1 MAQSKATESYKHRE
15 KAVGRPAAGV
25 EPHFKEAHGTR
36 EPVAYRYDSSLA
48 PEMKWDESPARDM
61 GEWLLGVIAA
71 AIKKGIVTFD
81 PGDAPTWKGT
91 GESFDSVQM
100 CIEKLRSLSKPFLD
114 WTGKAEQ
121 HEVRI
126 PTFDL
131 FKHEEL
137 STEAILHTVRSH
149 AADDG
154 VMDLFDDL
162 DPADSINAYEHEE
175 PWKNRLILGD
185 SLQVMNSLVHNEGQ
199 AGKVQM
205 VYFDPPYGVKF
216 DSNFQPF
223 VKKMSV
229 KNGDDAGMIREPEMV
244 RAFRDT
250 WELGVHSYLTY
261 IRDRATLARTMLH
274 PSGSIFVQISDTNVH
289 HVRQVLDEV
298 FGTENFM
305 SMISFK
311 TTTGL
316 GGRYL
321 ASTGDYIIWY
331 TKDRES
337 VKFNKIYEERSDE
350 IGGQNAAYVLFP
362 DGTSRSIT
370 QEDHGKTEK
379 DFPEGTKF
387 YTSDRITGFQSS
399 VENVVFKFEGVEYS
413 KNNWKTNLKGLNKL
427 AEENRI
433 HATKNGLRYR
443 RFTDDFPYQKITN
456 LWSNTG
462 LSGTGEN
469 KKIYVVRT
477 ATKIIERCMHM
488 TTEAGDIVMD
498 ITCGSGTT
506 PYVAEKW
513 GRRWI
518 AIDTSR
524 VPLAL
529 TRQRLLTSV
538 FPWFD
543 LANPDKGPAGG
554 FVYKEKIDTKS
565 GKHVGGFVPKIT
577 IKSITRNEK
586 PETVRIVDRPE
597 ETKRKVR
604 ICGPFV
610 FESTIQSAEDLE
622 TANVETADFHKK
634 MLEVLR
640 NAKQLDLRGG
650 EALALGNIRE
660 LPDCDRIQAECTL
673 KVKGKEK
680 KAAIAFGPEDSYIGN
695 TLLLEAHDEARRQG
709 YDRLFLFGFGIISK
723 AQESVND
730 GMKVPTTYVDVKRD
744 VVMDDLLATDVT
756 SQIFSITGM
765 PDVKLRKVG
774 ENGGGGTLCG
784 RSQWTGRLLSRQGRG

>member
-1 MAQSKATESYKHRE
+1 MANSDRTESYRHKA
-15 KAVGRPAAGV
+15 KAVGRPTAGV
-25 EPHFKEAHGTR
+25 EPHFKDAHGTK

-61 GEWLLGVIAA
+61 AEWLLGVIADA
-71 AIKKGIVTFD
+71 TEKGIVTFE

-100 CIEKLRSLSKPFLD
+100 CVKKLRSLSKPFLD

-149 AADDG
+149 VTDDDIG
-154 VMDLFDDL
+154 DLFDDL

-229 KNGDDAGMIREPEMV
+229 KNGDDADMIREPEMV

-298 FGTENFM
+298 FGAENFM
-305 SMISFK
+305 SMISFV
-311 TTTGL
+311 TTSGL
-316 GGRYL
+316 GAKYL
-321 ASTGDYIIWY
+321 PSTGDYAIWY
-331 TKDRES
+331 AKDRENL
-337 VKFNKIYEERSDE
+337 KFNKIYKNRPDE
-350 IGGQNAAYVLFP
+350 IGGQNANKVLFP
-362 DGTSRSIT
+362 DGETRGVTKDDIEGRTKFPKGTRFYIADKLTAVHNAASSKMV
-370 QEDHGKTEK
+370 EFEFEGKTYCRSDWK
-379 DFPEGTKF
+379 TNHEGLQNLANAN
-387 YTSDRITGFQSS
+387 RI
-399 VENVVFKFEGVEYS
+399 YAS
-413 KNNWKTNLKGLNKL
+413 KNNLYYK
-427 AEENRI
+427 
-433 HATKNGLRYR
+433 
-443 RFTDDFPYQKITN
+443 RFTDDFPYQKMTN
-456 LWSNTG
+456 LWEDTMSPG
-462 LSGTGEN
+462 AGKGGEN

-477 ATKIIERCMHM
+477 AVKVVERCMHM

-506 PYVAEKW
+506 PFVAEKW

-538 FPWFD
+538 FPWFE
-543 LANPDKGPAGG
+543 LANPNKGPAGG
-554 FVYKEKIDTKS
+554 FVYKPKLDRKS
-565 GKHVGGFVPKIT
+565 GKHVGGLVPKIT
-577 IKSITRNEK
+577 LKSIARNED

-597 ETKRKVR
+597 EIKGKVR

-622 TANVETADFHKK
+622 TANVEIADFHKK

-650 EALALGNIRE
+650 EALALDDIRE

-673 KVKGKEK
+673 KVKDKEK

-709 YDRLFLFGFGIISK
+709 YDHLFLFGFGIISK
-723 AQESVND
+723 AQQSVND

-744 VVMDDLLATDVT
+744 VVMDDLLTTDVT

-765 PDVKLRKVG
+765 PDVRLRKA
-774 ENGGGGTLCG
+774 EKNEGGG
-784 RSQWTGRLLSRQGRG
+784 RGHSMWSKSMD

>member
-1 MAQSKATESYKHRE
+1 
-15 KAVGRPAAGV
+15 
-25 EPHFKEAHGTR
+25 
-36 EPVAYRYDSSLA
+36 
-48 PEMKWDESPARDM
+48 M
-61 GEWLLGVIAA
+61 GEWLLGVIAD
-71 AIKKGIVTFD
+71 AIRKGIVTFD

-91 GESFDSVQM
+91 GESFESVQM
-100 CIEKLRSLSKPFLD
+100 CVEKLRSISKPFLD

-121 HEVRI
+121 HEVRV

-149 AADDG
+149 ATDDDEWG
-154 VMDLFDDL
+154 LFDDL

-185 SLQVMNSLVHNEGQ
+185 SLQVMNSLVHNEAQ
-199 AGKVQM
+199 ASKVQM

-229 KNGDDAGMIREPEMV
+229 KNGDDADMIREPEMV

-250 WELGVHSYLTY
+250 WNLGLHSYLTY
-261 IRDRATLARTMLH
+261 IRDRATLARTMLA

-311 TTTGL
+311 TTSGL
-316 GGRYL
+316 GGKYL

-331 TKDRES
+331 AKDRQN

-370 QEDHGKTEK
+370 QEDHGKTKK

-399 VENVVFKFEGVEYS
+399 VENVKFEFEGIEYS

-427 AEENRI
+427 AEKKRI
-433 HATKNGLRYR
+433 HATKSGLRYR

-456 LWSNTG
+456 LWSDTG

-469 KKIYVVRT
+469 KKVYVVRT

-488 TTEAGDIVMD
+488 TTEAGRNCHGHHM
-498 ITCGSGTT
+498 
-506 PYVAEKW
+506 
-513 GRRWI
+513 WI
-518 AIDTSR
+518 GNDSLCCREVGKALDRNRHFEGASR
-524 VPLAL
+524 ADAPAPPD
-529 TRQRLLTSV
+529 QRLSLVRSC
-538 FPWFD
+538 
-543 LANPDKGPAGG
+543 
-554 FVYKEKIDTKS
+554 
-565 GKHVGGFVPKIT
+565 
-577 IKSITRNEK
+577 K
-586 PETVRIVDRPE
+586 P
-597 ETKRKVR
+597 
-604 ICGPFV
+604 
-610 FESTIQSAEDLE
+610 
-622 TANVETADFHKK
+622 
-634 MLEVLR
+634 
-640 NAKQLDLRGG
+640 
-650 EALALGNIRE
+650 
-660 LPDCDRIQAECTL
+660 
-673 KVKGKEK
+673 
-680 KAAIAFGPEDSYIGN
+680 
-695 TLLLEAHDEARRQG
+695 
-709 YDRLFLFGFGIISK
+709 
-723 AQESVND
+723 
-730 GMKVPTTYVDVKRD
+730 
-744 VVMDDLLATDVT
+744 
-756 SQIFSITGM
+756 
-765 PDVKLRKVG
+765 
-774 ENGGGGTLCG
+774 
-784 RSQWTGRLLSRQGRG
+784 

>member
-1 MAQSKATESYKHRE
+1 MAQSKATESYKHNA
-15 KAVGRPAAGV
+15 KAIGRPTAGV
-25 EPHFKEAHGTR
+25 EPHFKDAHGTR
-36 EPVAYRYDSSLA
+36 KPVAYRYDSSLA

-61 GEWLLGVIAA
+61 GEWLLGVIAG

-149 AADDG
+149 AADDD
-154 VMDLFDDL
+154 VMDLFDYL

-199 AGKVQM
+199 ASKVQM

-216 DSNFQPF
+216 ESNFQPF

-229 KNGDDAGMIREPEMV
+229 KNGRDADMIREPEMV

-261 IRDRATLARTMLH
+261 IRDRALLARTMLA

-298 FGTENFM
+298 FGAENFM
-305 SMISFK
+305 SIISFK
-311 TTTGL
+311 TTNGATTAHL
-316 GGRYL
+316 PV
-321 ASTGDYIIWY
+321 TGDYIIWY
-331 TKDRES
+331 AKQKEN
-337 VKFNKIYEERSDE
+337 VKFNKLFKDRPFE
-350 IGGQNAAYVLFP
+350 IGNSDASNILFP
-362 DGTSRSIT
+362 DGMSRGT
-370 QEDHGKTEK
+370 TVDDHGKTEN
-379 DFPEGTKF
+379 DFPKGTKF
-387 YTSDRITGFQSS
+387 YMSNSITSRTPSAKAT
-399 VENVVFKFEGVEYS
+399 VFEFEGKKYS
-413 KNNWKTNLKGLNKL
+413 KKNWRTNLEGLQNL
-427 AEENRI
+427 AKANRI
-433 HATKNGLRYR
+433 HTTKNDLRYR
-443 RFTDDFPYQKITN
+443 KFTDDFPFWEITN
-456 LWSNTG
+456 LWDDTVV
-462 LSGTGEN
+462 SGSGEN

-477 ATKIIERCMHM
+477 AVKVVERCMHM
-488 TTEAGDIVMD
+488 TTEAGDLVMD

-538 FPWFD
+538 FQWYE
-543 LANPDKGPAGG
+543 LANPDRGPAGG
-554 FVYKEKIDTKS
+554 FVYKKKLDRKS
-565 GKHVGGFVPKIT
+565 GKHVGGLVPKIT
-577 IKSITRNEK
+577 LKSIARNEE

-597 ETKRKVR
+597 ETKGKFR

-634 MLEVLR
+634 MLGVLR
-640 NAKQLDLRGG
+640 SAKQLELRGG
-650 EALALGNIRE
+650 EALALDDIRE

-673 KVKGKEK
+673 KVKGKQK

-695 TLLLEAHDEARRQG
+695 TLLLEAHDEARSQG
-709 YDRLFLFGFGIISK
+709 YDHLFLFGFGIISK

-730 GMKVPTTYVDVKRD
+730 GMEVPTTYVDVKRD

-756 SQIFSITGM
+756 SQIFSITGV
-765 PDVKLRKVG
+765 PDVELRKVG
-774 ENGGGGTLCG
+774 KNEGGGADTLC
-784 RSQWTGRLLSRQGRG
+784 RRNQRTGCLLSR